1 MDHGWAA
8 REAAEIG
15 RRIARRRAVLEMTAQ
30 QLAERCAELGM
41 PEITRPVLVKLEH
54 GRREAVSTAELAI
67 LAAALDIAPVLL
79 LYAVGSADV
88 AEYLPGRTAAPWDAA
103 RWWADEAFL
112 GPDGVIS
119 PAYRRSAGSLF
130 RDHQQLLSELPG
142 GVTRAEYLAAVASRP
157 DGETRAERR
166 MLALTVRTLR
176 DIRLGIREMGLEPP
190 ELPPE
195 LKWLGELEH

>member
-1 MDHGWAA
+1 MS
-8 REAAEIG
+8 
-15 RRIARRRAVLEMTAQ
+15 AQ
-30 QLAERCAELGM
+30 QLAGRCEELGM

-54 GRREAVSTAELAI
+54 GRREAVSAAELAV

-79 LYAVGSADV
+79 LYPVGSAGF

-103 RWWADEAFL
+103 GWSADEAFL

-119 PAYRRSAGSLF
+119 QAYRRSAGSLF

-142 GVTRAEYLAAVASRP
+142 DVSKADYLAAVAGQPGGAKS
-157 DGETRAERR
+157 AERR

-176 DIRLGIREMGLEPP
+176 DIRLGIREMGLKPP
-190 ELPPE
+190 ELPAE

>member
-1 MDHGWAA
+1 MS
-8 REAAEIG
+8 
-15 RRIARRRAVLEMTAQ
+15 AQ
-30 QLAERCAELGM
+30 QLAERCAALGM

-54 GRREAVSTAELAI
+54 GRREAVSTAELAV
-67 LAAALDIAPVLL
+67 LAAALDTAPILL
-79 LYAVGSADV
+79 LYAVGRAGSA
-88 AEYLPGRTAAPWDAA
+88 EFLPGKTAAPWDAA

-112 GPDGVIS
+112 GPDRAIS

-142 GVTRAEYLAAVASRP
+142 DITRAAYLAAAAGQP
-157 DGETRAERR
+157 GGAKATRER
-166 MLALTVRTLR
+166 MLALTVRALR

-195 LKWLGELEH
+195 LKWLGELED